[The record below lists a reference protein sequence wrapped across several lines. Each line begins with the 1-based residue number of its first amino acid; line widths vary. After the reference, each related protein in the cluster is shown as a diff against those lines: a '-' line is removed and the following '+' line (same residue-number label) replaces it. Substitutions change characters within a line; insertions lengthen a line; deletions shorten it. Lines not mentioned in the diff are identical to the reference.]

1 MQKLNES
8 IIVSQLSEMFALS
21 LGFSYTYAQQIKTA
35 ALLHDIGKIGI
46 PSAIL
51 NKPDRLTQTEYRIVK
66 FHTKIGAHI
75 LADIPG
81 ELGIVLRTTCEFHHE
96 WFDGG
101 GYWGIPTDKLPSYI
115 PIISIADVF
124 VACCSKRP
132 YKNPWS
138 FEQTLR
144 HLNSL
149 KGTQFSSEIVDAF
162 VCLIDKVVN
171 LFIILLNE
179 IIKHG
184 FEEFCCLSNSLNIF
198 FGIITRTS

>member
-8 IIVSQLSEMFALS
+8 IVVSQLSELFALS
-21 LGFSYTYAQQIKTA
+21 LGFSYAYAQQIKTA
-35 ALLHDIGKIGI
+35 ALFHDVGKIGI

-51 NKPDRLTQTEYRIVK
+51 NKPDRLTQTEYGIVK

-101 GYWGIPTDKLPSYI
+101 GYWGIPTNKLPLYI
-115 PIISIADVF
+115 PIISMADVF

-144 HLNSL
+144 HLNNL

-162 VCLIDKVVN
+162 IYLIN
-171 LFIILLNE
+171 QSPSILPMLETNRTLNTPSM
-179 IIKHG
+179 H
-184 FEEFCCLSNSLNIF
+184 IF
-198 FGIITRTS
+198 GNGGALL